1 MFWRPSVDELIQCNT
16 LGFFLAAFDIP
27 LKCLRSQWPSL
38 PAQATPISCVD
49 KSLVKSLRDHLH
61 KKEMLRWH
69 PDHFNKR
76 LTPEREVACMNGRMR
91 IKERAV
97 ARVIGETL
105 TTLKK
110 ECEKALNTEQSFGS
124 KCFI

>member
-1 MFWRPSVDELIQCNT
+1 VVYGCFKIQLISTRTGCEKRSRRISAS
-16 LGFFLAAFDIP
+16 LG
-27 LKCLRSQWPSL
+27 KPSL
-38 PAQATPISCVD
+38 PAQATPISYVD